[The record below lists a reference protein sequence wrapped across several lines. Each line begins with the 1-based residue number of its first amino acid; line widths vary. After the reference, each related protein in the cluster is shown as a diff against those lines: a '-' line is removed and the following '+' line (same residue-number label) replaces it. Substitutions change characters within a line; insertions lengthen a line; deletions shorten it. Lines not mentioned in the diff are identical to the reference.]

1 MYNKLAKKIA
11 RLYLKKSSELQ
22 SHSIMDEYDYN
33 HDGLVGRD
41 EWGGSEDV
49 FSLLD
54 TDQDE
59 YLSPSEISQ
68 GLGNSFSRS
77 ARKRKFAQ
85 EEEYLTPEEI
95 AKIMGGTIISVK
107 PMK

>member
-33 HDGLVGRD
+33 QDGLVGRD

-54 TDQDE
+54 TDKDE
-59 YLSPSEISQ
+59 YLSPSEISL

-77 ARKRKFAQ
+77 ARKRKLAQ
-85 EEEYLTPEEI
+85 EEYLTPEEI
-95 AKIMGGTIISVK
+95 AKIMGGTIVSVK